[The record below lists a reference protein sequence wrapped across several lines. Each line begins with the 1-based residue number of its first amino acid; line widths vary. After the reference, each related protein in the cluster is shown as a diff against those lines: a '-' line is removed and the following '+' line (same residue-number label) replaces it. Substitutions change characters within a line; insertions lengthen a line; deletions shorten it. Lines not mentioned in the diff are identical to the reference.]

1 MMRRSGE
8 TTVGDL
14 DESAARDDLDRMVLR
29 ILPKVAGKPLT
40 DAR

>member
-14 DESAARDDLDRMVLR
+14 DESAARDDP
-29 ILPKVAGKPLT
+29 IFGG
-40 DAR
+40 